1 VPHRERLD
9 IAKTEREIIIGI
21 SHSKMDIFVRV
32 MSTGKVLT
40 LSVSGATTVSDIKQQ
55 IQAHENVLPKYQ
67 RLQFCGTLLET
78 DAARV
83 SELNIGAESTLTLT
97 LRVDSGH
104 EVAAMFVN
112 LQTIPEIFAQIQII
126 KAKID
131 ELYAHILSIVEV
143 KKFSY
148 RAEFVVREGGCPIF
162 QVNEIE
168 NKVAASTIIDN
179 FKMDGDLIR
188 VKDYFHDC
196 IDYEVTTVDDLARL
210 NQQMFNTWTC
220 LLKAVVKR

>member
-1 VPHRERLD
+1 
-9 IAKTEREIIIGI
+9 
-21 SHSKMDIFVRV
+21 
-32 MSTGKVLT
+32 
-40 LSVSGATTVSDIKQQ
+40 
-55 IQAHENVLPKYQ
+55 
-67 RLQFCGTLLET
+67 
-78 DAARV
+78 
-83 SELNIGAESTLTLT
+83 LNIGAESTLTLT

-112 LQTIPEIFAQIQII
+112 LETIPEIFAQIQII